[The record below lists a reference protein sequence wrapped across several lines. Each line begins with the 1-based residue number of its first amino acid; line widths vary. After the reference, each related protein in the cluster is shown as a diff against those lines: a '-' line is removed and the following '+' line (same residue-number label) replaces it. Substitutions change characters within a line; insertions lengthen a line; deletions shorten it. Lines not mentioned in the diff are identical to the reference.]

1 MVEVL
6 LGGVGTQAEPPPSTT
21 IADILDFF
29 DASVADGTLVG
40 NGPGKSAN
48 GRKNALRNM
57 IEAAGDLI
65 DDYYVEEACQ
75 QLLDA
80 YLAQMILDLMASL
93 GCE

>member
-1 MVEVL
+1 M
-6 LGGVGTQAEPPPSTT
+6 
-21 IADILDFF
+21 IF
-29 DASVADGTLVG
+29 
-40 NGPGKSAN
+40 
-48 GRKNALRNM
+48 ALNYFHS
-57 IEAAGDLI
+57 